1 MIYVLCRRLSPC
13 SSCSR
18 SSRWVCIW
26 AQVVPSSGNSLWLQ
40 QGTWFSSDFNTV
52 CSSGPGW
59 GHPDSLLKTFC
70 FSQAS
75 YSTKIVILSIVLE
88 SEFKMSFHIFTN
100 GKTNGW
106 WAHRV
111 GWRQT
116 AGEHTGYRLKCMCLA
131 SWRKTRT
138 LGKSKLAFSRGHMAF
153 VSSWQCWCF
162 YTPRSPLKLLTL
174 SISPEAP
181 QSLSFPLSFAAQDC
195 TWCLEHVR

>member
-13 SSCSR
+13 SSCNG
-18 SSRWVCIW
+18 SSRWDRTW

-75 YSTKIVILSIVLE
+75 YSTKIVILH
-88 SEFKMSFHIFTN
+88 FHQ
-100 GKTNGW
+100 
-106 WAHRV
+106 
-111 GWRQT
+111 RQDKRLVST
-116 AGEHTGYRLKCMCLA
+116 PGRLKCMCLA

-138 LGKSKLAFSRGHMAF
+138 LGRSRLACSRGHTAF

-162 YTPRSPLKLLTL
+162 YTPEA
-174 SISPEAP
+174 PEAP